1 MKAILFATL
10 IIASMSLGTAWA
22 EQVDRSV
29 SGDHLT
35 VPEQTASSMKLPRRG
50 MSMQTVS
57 NGWGAAPRQ
66 MSAVGN
72 PPISRWIYP
81 GFTVYFEY
89 DHVIHSVQHAQANPS

>member
-10 IIASMSLGTAWA
+10 IIASTSLSTAWA
-22 EQVDRSV
+22 DQVDRSA

-35 VPEQTASSMKLPRRG
+35 VPAQTTSSMKLPRRG
-50 MSMQTVS
+50 MSMQTVT
-57 NGWGAAPRQ
+57 NGWGKAPRQ
-66 MSAVGN
+66 LSAVGN

-89 DHVIHSVQHAQANPS
+89 NHVIHSVQHTQAKAS

>member
-10 IIASMSLGTAWA
+10 IIASISLGTTWA
-22 EQVDRSV
+22 EQADRSA

-35 VPEQTASSMKLPRRG
+35 VPAQTTSSTKLPRRG
-50 MSMQTVS
+50 MSMQTVT

-66 MSAVGN
+66 LSAVGN

-89 DHVIHSVQHAQANPS
+89 NHVIHSVQHTQGNAS